1 MAKVALFAF
10 VVFLIVSVNSQYFY
24 PMLDNFAPL
33 HHVGHSKPLN
43 AIAYM
48 EGQHTNGVLYFHQS
62 SPISPVIITGEI
74 HGLEKGEHGMH
85 VHEFG
90 DLTHGCESAGEHYN
104 PYHKNH
110 GGQFDDDRHLGDL
123 GNIVAGGHGV
133 AKVYKVDQV
142 MSLFGEHSVLGR
154 TMVVHANPD
163 DLGQGGDEESKKSGN
178 SGDRLACGIIHVIKH

>member
-1 MAKVALFAF
+1 MATSEEREREEMVRKAWT
-10 VVFLIVSVNSQYFY
+10 
-24 PMLDNFAPL
+24 DC
-33 HHVGHSKPLN
+33 HLN
-43 AIAYM
+43 ILCPCGKISYCI
-48 EGQHTNGVLYFHQS
+48 QKL
-62 SPISPVIITGEI
+62 SPVSPVIITGEI

-104 PYHKNH
+104 PFHKNH

-123 GNIVAGGHGV
+123 GNIVAGAHGV

-178 SGDRLACGIIHVIKH
+178 SGDRVACGIIHLIKH